1 MYLIAGRRRGSSTAA
16 QKRASGSES
25 KYGETVSAPP
35 AVDVPDTGQ
44 LEDEDIGEFD
54 EADLKDPELLNELE
68 ALRQEMGI
76 AAPAVA
82 QSASKP
88 TASVATTP
96 AAHAGQLQADHD
108 DSDAINEEE
117 VTEEDMNDPELLA
130 QLSQLAGAPSKLAAS
145 KPVASELPAAPA
157 IDEKLASAL
166 EARGLDFKQA
176 ALSAKR
182 QGQMERAREML
193 VQMKRVQAAEKA
205 VRQGEQLPS
214 DFVIPSVPAE
224 EPAQQAA
231 SSRMQTETASSVQP
245 ESASR
250 MQPAANAQPK
260 AKDTATRRAGARAA
274 TRAEPGSSGGKRQL
288 AAAHAELSQVT
299 LEDDTDDLKLLA
311 TSIEAMEKQL
321 LEQTAEATRLA
332 AYFLKSGDKTRALE
346 FHRLRKQAAADTAT
360 VKSLAANGQAA
371 PPILHREVQWRQPA
385 EQRRDIGAGQLQ
397 VAVDRVFSE
406 GDLAATFN
414 GPSDFYVQW
423 SLPWPRDKGTRGYTP
438 TLKLRDF
445 EACKGDLPVSYTH
458 SIDMIDRRNTRPLQ
472 RWAERARLTV
482 ELYKYSG
489 LLWGSQLIGRA
500 VLPLAA
506 LRSQSEVSAVLQIEP
521 VSGSLTRAGRP
532 LPGGPVFVHVAARLR
547 LPLSNSPE
555 TIVRCERWIYV
566 DMPRLSQPASEPHEP
581 LSGKTDS
588 STQVKERQVKSEQK
602 SPQTSPVQSHAQA
615 KPASEYHEPVSDKAN
630 CPTQA
635 DEHKS
640 KTEQEPLQTSP
651 VQSHAQAEPVRRPAI
666 AQISTDKQPEL
677 EMDDLEV
684 QMDMVDGLVSNAVL
698 NMELEQIPARIRAA
712 GSNSEATEHLHDL
725 EAAINLR
732 KSVVATLVGAGTLT
746 IQGYM
751 DSVAQ
756 EIVQARQWALAAK
769 RGGRKDL
776 AVRALQRIKTMQNEI
791 NEMKAAMVAE

>member
-1 MYLIAGRRRGSSTAA
+1 MYLIAGRRRGSGPATPKQTDA
-16 QKRASGSES
+16 RELE
-25 KYGETVSAPP
+25 YGETAASAPP
-35 AVDVPDTGQ
+35 AVDALDTGQ
-44 LEDEDIGEFD
+44 PDDVGEFD
-54 EADLKDPELLNELE
+54 DADLQDPELLSELE
-68 ALRQEMGI
+68 ALRNEMGI

-82 QSASKP
+82 QPASEAVAASA
-88 TASVATTP
+88 ATSP
-96 AAHAGQLQADHD
+96 AAHASKLQADHD
-108 DSDAINEEE
+108 NYDVSGEED

-130 QLSQLAGAPSKLAAS
+130 QLSQLTGAPSKPS
-145 KPVASELPAAPA
+145 ASEPTISEPPAP
-157 IDEKLASAL
+157 IDEQLASTL
-166 EARGLDFKQA
+166 EARCLDFRHA
-176 ALSAKR
+176 ALGAKR
-182 QGQMERAREML
+182 QGQMERARGML
-193 VQMKRVQAAEKA
+193 VEMKKVQAAAKA
-205 VRQGEQLPS
+205 VRLGEQLPS

-224 EPAQQAA
+224 EPAQQAVP
-231 SSRMQTETASSVQP
+231 SRMQTETARNVQP
-245 ESASR
+245 KSASR
-250 MQPAANAQPK
+250 MQPASAASAQPK
-260 AKDTATRRAGARAA
+260 DTAIRRVEARAA
-274 TRAEPGSSGGKRQL
+274 TRAEPGRASGRRQP
-288 AAAHAELSQVT
+288 AAARAELSQMT

-321 LEQTAEATRLA
+321 SEQAAEATRLA

-346 FHRLRKQAAADTAT
+346 FHRLRKQAAADMAT
-360 VKSLAANGQAA
+360 VKSLAGNRQAA

-438 TLKLRDF
+438 TLKHRDF

-458 SIDMIDRRNTRPLQ
+458 SIDMIDRRNTRPLL

-482 ELYKYSG
+482 ELYKYAG

-506 LRSQSEVSAVLQIEP
+506 LRSQSEVSAVLSIES
-521 VSGSLTRAGRP
+521 VSGSLARAGRP

-555 TIVRCERWIYV
+555 TIVRCERWIYI
-566 DMPRLSQPASEPHEP
+566 DMPRLSQPASEPRE
-581 LSGKTDS
+581 SVADNKDG
-588 STQVKERQVKSEQK
+588 STQEKAEHE
-602 SPQTSPVQSHAQA
+602 SPQTSSAPNQVQA
-615 KPASEYHEPVSDKAN
+615 EPHKSVSDKADDSVKAEGHM
-630 CPTQA
+630 T
-635 DEHKS
+635 
-640 KTEQEPLQTSP
+640 KTEQKAPQAP
-651 VQSHAQAEPVRRPAI
+651 PAQN
-666 AQISTDKQPEL
+666 QKQPETARNP
-677 EMDDLEV
+677 EAAQNNAAKQPEQDMEDLEA
-684 QMDMVDGLVSNAVL
+684 QMDMMDGLVSNAVL
-698 NMELEQIPARIRAA
+698 DMELQQIPARIQAA
-712 GSNSEATEHLHDL
+712 GGDSEAAGHLQDL

-776 AVRALQRIKTMQNEI
+776 AVRALQRIKTMQNEV
-791 NEMKAAMVAE
+791 NEMKAAMAEQ